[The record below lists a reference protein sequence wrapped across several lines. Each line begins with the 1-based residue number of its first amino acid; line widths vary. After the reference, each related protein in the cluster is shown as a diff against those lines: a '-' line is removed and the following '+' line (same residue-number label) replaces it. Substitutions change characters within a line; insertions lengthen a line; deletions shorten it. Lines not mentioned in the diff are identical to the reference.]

1 MSDLNGLKLTRSE
14 RIIVVALSY
23 IFCAPLIYGNGKR
36 IIHYLRGLSSEARS
50 QIREEDRQRDREE
63 VWIAREQRAQAAQ

>member
-23 IFCAPLIYGNGKR
+23 LFCAPILYKNGK
-36 IIHYLRGLSSEARS
+36 LFLQFLTGLSREARR
-50 QIREEDRQRDREE
+50 QLRVPENRRRPAEE
-63 VWIAREQRAQAAQ
+63 